1 MAACQPSISRTIAS
15 TLAFAFC
22 VLVAHPAE
30 SEIYRWT
37 DAQGNLHF
45 TSDLS
50 QVPKRYRAQ
59 SATSESNLSSV
70 SILRGGT
77 TSGTDGRARAVRERV
92 EELRRQQQKSAVQKQ
107 PAPAAPKADPEPQKY
122 KFNCRKKT
130 KNGRCQRFRT
140 AAWDAWNQRQ

>member
-1 MAACQPSISRTIAS
+1 MVACPPPIPRTIAS

-22 VLVAHPAE
+22 VLVAHSAE

-37 DAQGNLHF
+37 DARGNLHF

-50 QVPKRYRAQ
+50 QVPKQYRAQ
-59 SATSESNLSSV
+59 SAASDSDLSSV
-70 SILRGGT
+70 SILRGGA
-77 TSGTDGRARAVRERV
+77 TSDSDGHARAVQERV
-92 EELRRQQQKSAVQKQ
+92 EELRRQQQKSAVKRQ

-122 KFNCRKKT
+122 KFNCRKRT

-140 AAWDAWNQRQ
+140 AAWNAWNQRQ